1 VESRKNEPKTVSLWR
16 GCQSGRPDSADPGLG
31 AVAGPGTGGSFLALK
46 AVILLAPLMGILKE
60 RLYTYQWSSMF
71 ILAFFTEGIM
81 RSWGDHGLSQ
91 TLALWKWQSACC
103 SLPACWALPA
113 PSSVNQPRHRLV
125 WQHDKTCRWQVFWFL
140 NGRARGKSI

>member
-1 VESRKNEPKTVSLWR
+1 MNRKLFHYGAAASLVALILLTLAWELWLAPV
-16 GCQSGRPDSADPGLG
+16 RP
-31 AVAGPGTGGSFLALK
+31 GGSFLALK

-103 SLPACWALPA
+103 FCL
-113 PSSVNQPRHRLV
+113 
-125 WQHDKTCRWQVFWFL
+125 
-140 NGRARGKSI
+140 RAGLCPHLQA